1 MLFLNITGKSSP
13 MMEVFSSFSMVGVYE
28 TRKGLKFVHVTS
40 EVKCLP
46 VTYHHSVFFL
56 PQKFTG
62 KFTILIFMD
71 KRFYKGQSWVDHYHR
86 SSQIDPT

>member
-1 MLFLNITGKSSP
+1 

-28 TRKGLKFVHVTS
+28 TMKGLKFVHITS

-46 VTYHHSVFFL
+46 VTNHHSVFFL

-71 KRFYKGQSWVDHYHR
+71 KRFYKG
-86 SSQIDPT
+86 